1 MRDSNGNDLDA
12 FPSAMGIVT
21 RLACGR
27 ARQEGVEVELLLR
40 KAGLTHQQ
48 IDDPS
53 ARLAVKSQIRFLELA
68 ATTLKDECLGF
79 HLAQKF
85 DLRMG
90 GLFYY
95 VLASS
100 DTLDEALQRG
110 VRYSAIVNEG
120 ITLRLREGKGIRI
133 NFEYAGVARHSD
145 RHQIEFSM
153 VTLVRIC
160 RQLTNR
166 HVRPSRVSFTHRR
179 KDDSSELRTFF
190 GSDVTFGAAV
200 DEVAFPTSIKQMA
213 VVDADPYLNDLLIKY
228 CEQALSCAV
237 NEAEF
242 IRIECRERHCSA
254 IATWQGTS
262 RRNRSQTGRKPA
274 DPCTAPFIRGVDI
287 RQRLAAFKVRSC

>member
-1 MRDSNGNDLDA
+1 VRDANGKDLDT
-12 FPSAMGIVT
+12 FPSVMGTIT

-27 ARQEGVEVELLLR
+27 AKEEGVDAESLLR
-40 KAGLTHQQ
+40 KAGLSRQQ

-68 ATTLKDECLGF
+68 ATKLKDDGLGF

-100 DTLDEALQRG
+100 DTLGEALQRG
-110 VRYSAIVNEG
+110 VRYSTIVNEG

-133 NFEYAGVARHSD
+133 NFEYAGIPRYSD

-166 HVRPSRVSFTHRR
+166 HLQTSRVNFTHRR
-179 KDDSSELRTFF
+179 RNATSEVRTFF
-190 GSDVTFGAAV
+190 GGDVRFGAAE
-200 DEVAFPTSIKQMA
+200 DEVIFPISIKQMS
-213 VVDADPYLNDLLIKY
+213 VVDADPYLNNLLIKY
-228 CEQALSCAV
+228 CDEALAARSTNRSPFGLKV
-237 NEAEF
+237 ENL
-242 IRIECRERHCSA
+242 
-254 IATWQGTS
+254 IALHLPHGKARAGEIARMLGVS
-262 RRNRSQTGRKPA
+262 RRTLAR
-274 DPCTAPFIRGVDI
+274 
-287 RQRLAAFKVRSC
+287 RL

>member
-1 MRDSNGNDLDA
+1 MPAS
-12 FPSAMGIVT
+12 PSKV
-21 RLACGR
+21 RLGFSSSPR
-27 ARQEGVEVELLLR
+27 
-40 KAGLTHQQ
+40 T
-48 IDDPS
+48 P
-53 ARLAVKSQIRFLELA
+53 
-68 ATTLKDECLGF
+68 LKDEYLGF

-100 DTLDEALQRG
+100 DTLGEALQRG

-166 HVRPSRVSFTHRR
+166 HLQAEPGEFH
-179 KDDSSELRTFF
+179 SSTE
-190 GSDVTFGAAV
+190 
-200 DEVAFPTSIKQMA
+200 K
-213 VVDADPYLNDLLIKY
+213 
-228 CEQALSCAV
+228 
-237 NEAEF
+237 
-242 IRIECRERHCSA
+242 
-254 IATWQGTS
+254 
-262 RRNRSQTGRKPA
+262 
-274 DPCTAPFIRGVDI
+274 
-287 RQRLAAFKVRSC
+287 